1 MTSFAF
7 SSSIPNAA
15 FRQTAITIIGT
26 NFCQR
31 QPSVCRRVAISCHV
45 LHDSQSQHGDF
56 SPLSSIHA
64 QSHSLSLRF
73 EAADDATI
81 AIDSGSGAGDFPPD
95 SGNLGGSGGR
105 GFSDE
110 SSDSDSSQP
119 RDDASLST
127 VLSEHKA
134 TINDFS
140 PEVLSAYRANLIPLS
155 AMSNY
160 LIARANPLSRI
171 MLPIGPM
178 RDRFLADRL
187 FLLKILI
194 EEGIGLFGKL
204 SAEYQQRRSNFWKEG
219 EFVTANLI
227 MALLADFALV
237 FFPAPSV
244 SLAGPSK
251 ASQTGFRAW
260 LTKISANLPSN
271 VFQTDRPFTLA
282 QRAGGYAF
290 KATQLFAV
298 GFLCC
303 FTSVMLTNTLVYIR
317 ERVDPSYESKTPKQN
332 PFVMSS
338 LYAIFLG
345 LSSGTRYQ
353 LVNGVESH
361 VFPRLFAKTPAL
373 VEQCATFGLRY
384 ANTFW
389 GSQQW
394 VMFARFTNV
403 QKRAPDPLE
412 KVLTH
417 N

>member
-1 MTSFAF
+1 MSLAF
-7 SSSIPNAA
+7 SSFIPHAA
-15 FRQTAITIIGT
+15 LHQRAITISTPIG
-26 NFCQR
+26 
-31 QPSVCRRVAISCHV
+31 CRRKPPVYRHVAPICH
-45 LHDSQSQHGDF
+45 LHDSQSLQGDF
-56 SPLSSIHA
+56 IPLSSIRAH
-64 QSHSLSLRF
+64 SHPSSSRF
-73 EAADDATI
+73 EAADDSTI
-81 AIDSGSGAGDFPPD
+81 AIDSD
-95 SGNLGGSGGR
+95 SGTGEIPPNSGNRGGFGDHGS
-105 GFSDE
+105 SDE

-119 RDDASLST
+119 RDDASLSN

-134 TINDFS
+134 SINDFP
-140 PEVLSAYRANLIPLS
+140 PEVLSAYRANIIPLS

-171 MLPIGPM
+171 MLPIGPL

-194 EEGIGLFGKL
+194 EEGIGLCGKL

-244 SLAGPSK
+244 SLAAPSK
-251 ASQTGFRAW
+251 VTKTGIRAW
-260 LTKISANLPSN
+260 FSKLSANLPSN

-282 QRAGGYAF
+282 QRAGGYAM
-290 KATQLFAV
+290 KASQLFAV

-303 FTSVMLTNTLVYIR
+303 FTGVMLTNTLVYIR
-317 ERVDPSYESKTPKQN
+317 ERVDSSYNSKTAKQN
-332 PFVMSS
+332 PLVMSS

-361 VFPRLFAKTPAL
+361 IFPRLFAKAPAI

-403 QKRAPDPLE
+403 QKRAPEPLE
-412 KVLTH
+412 NVLTQD
-417 N
+417 

>member
-1 MTSFAF
+1 MSLAF
-7 SSSIPNAA
+7 SSFIPHSALHQRA
-15 FRQTAITIIGT
+15 VTISTPI
-26 NFCQR
+26 R
-31 QPSVCRRVAISCHV
+31 CRKKSPVYRHVAPTCH
-45 LHDSQSQHGDF
+45 LHDSQSPQGDF
-56 SPLSSIHA
+56 IPLSPIHA
-64 QSHSLSLRF
+64 HSHPFSARS
-73 EAADDATI
+73 EAADDSTV
-81 AIDSGSGAGDFPPD
+81 AIDSGSGTGEIPPD
-95 SGNLGGSGGR
+95 SGNRGGSGGR
-105 GFSDE
+105 GSSDE

-134 TINDFS
+134 SINDFP

-194 EEGIGLFGKL
+194 EEGIGLCGKL

-251 ASQTGFRAW
+251 VTQTGIRAW
-260 LTKISANLPSN
+260 FSKLSANLPSN
-271 VFQTDRPFTLA
+271 IFQTDRPFTLA
-282 QRAGGYAF
+282 QRAGGYAL
-290 KATQLFAV
+290 KASQLFAV

-303 FTSVMLTNTLVYIR
+303 FTGVMLTNTLVYIR
-317 ERVDPSYESKTPKQN
+317 ERVDSSYNSKTAKQN
-332 PFVMSS
+332 PLVMSS

-361 VFPRLFAKTPAL
+361 IFPRLFAKAPAI

-403 QKRAPDPLE
+403 QKRASEPLE
-412 KVLTH
+412 DVLTQD
-417 N
+417 